1 MRNRKRSKS
10 NPSID
15 KAKRD
20 EIATPLDSMIEE
32 NRRKIIEQGLRIA
45 ESIIAKYGDEAN
57 TETATEKAEKLY
69 TIEAVLPRI
78 GWKMDSVSF
87 LEWLRSNGYLTKKG
101 LPTEKSKKF
110 DFLRVEE
117 CWEFDNRVSSTYITR
132 LLLFTSVG
140 IVHFNSKI
148 NAESL

>member
-15 KAKRD
+15 KAKRE
-20 EIATPLDSMIEE
+20 EIITPLDSMIEKKSRE
-32 NRRKIIEQGLRIA
+32 IIEIGLRMA
-45 ESIIAKYGDEAN
+45 KSIITKYGDEAN
-57 TETATEKAEKLY
+57 TETSTEKAEKLY
-69 TIEAVLPRI
+69 TIEAVLPLI
-78 GWKMDSVSF
+78 GWKMDSESF

-110 DFLRVEE
+110 NFLRVEE
-117 CWEFDNRVSSTYITR
+117 GMEFDDRVSSTYITR